1 MTDCLIP
8 QGIDVVLRL
17 SRRFGV
23 EKAFLSLPQVY
34 TEEGDYGVKMRIKVV
49 KIV

>member
-1 MTDCLIP
+1 MTDCLFP

-23 EKAFLSLPQVY
+23 EKAFLSLLQEY
-34 TEEGDYGVKMRIKVV
+34 TRGGDNGVKMSIKVV